1 MRGWS
6 GRRQFGGLWRAMT
19 DHRQREHLAR
29 MRAAIAEA
37 RRRVLAGSTYGE
49 SKRLVIEPP
58 CPPCT
63 SHGASIRQPFGA
75 GVVSA
80 KKAARTLSERA
91 KRGSAAAA
99 RRLESTDA
107 PGGRTA
113 GGERVPSAALM
124 RDGEPDAQARAELV
138 GATAWWER
146 VVSAGRVLR
155 DGVGRHTERQRE
167 RVRDISAAQRQLAQV
182 RVLPAFAT
190 ASVRGGCN
198 TSSVRIHTFRSV
210 IRRENL
216 GACWSQRHASARQ
229 IGRSI
234 DVRQARLDEIREHV
248 AQVRDAPLRP
258 APPAQLTTPPRPT
271 DNATPAAAERPEG
284 RRLGRSQQAAAA
296 RDCAV
301 RRAASIRPST
311 RHTRTQQGTAN
322 PLPAATCLRRDV
334 ETEAGGYLRMRREH
348 RAKVLEAIAM
358 QACVDDATQ
367 GDEDAKLLAR
377 REVHLLRTA
386 QQAFGTAL
394 PPEPEPEPQPEPR
407 PLATT
412 QGRRPGATAGPSGRV
427 GELRYAGS
435 SHRGAASAAAARA
448 RSPFLQQAL
457 DRAIAD
463 GVTITAVECVPMP
476 QYNPG
481 LGCALRIGRYQLA
494 ARRCLS
500 VARA

>member
-1 MRGWS
+1 MRGWA

-216 GACWSQRHASARQ
+216 GACWSQRHASAGE
-229 IGRSI
+229 GRS
-234 DVRQARLDEIREHV
+234 
-248 AQVRDAPLRP
+248 APPRP
-258 APPAQLTTPPRPT
+258 ARPT

-322 PLPAATCLRRDV
+322 PLPAATRLRRDV
-334 ETEAGGYLRMRREH
+334 ETEAGG
-348 RAKVLEAIAM
+348 V
-358 QACVDDATQ
+358 
-367 GDEDAKLLAR
+367 
-377 REVHLLRTA
+377 RT
-386 QQAFGTAL
+386 
-394 PPEPEPEPQPEPR
+394 
-407 PLATT
+407 
-412 QGRRPGATAGPSGRV
+412 SG
-427 GELRYAGS
+427 
-435 SHRGAASAAAARA
+435 
-448 RSPFLQQAL
+448 
-457 DRAIAD
+457 
-463 GVTITAVECVPMP
+463 
-476 QYNPG
+476 
-481 LGCALRIGRYQLA
+481 
-494 ARRCLS
+494 
-500 VARA
+500 